1 MLKRRKKLKRH
12 SKAQS
17 WVRENLVKY
26 TKLISV
32 KLGADMSKFTID
44 RMKTNDRLKN
54 TCKS

>member
-1 MLKRRKKLKRH
+1 MLKRRKKLERH

-32 KLGADMSKFTID
+32 KLGADMID
-44 RMKTNDRLKN
+44 
-54 TCKS
+54 